1 VSGASRDAA
10 IMSAEHFDE
19 LVRNVYKVLMTRGL
33 IGCGLFAVDRR
44 TNEFLQSV
52 VHQPES
58 ERLA

>member
-1 VSGASRDAA
+1 
-10 IMSAEHFDE
+10 MSAEHFDE